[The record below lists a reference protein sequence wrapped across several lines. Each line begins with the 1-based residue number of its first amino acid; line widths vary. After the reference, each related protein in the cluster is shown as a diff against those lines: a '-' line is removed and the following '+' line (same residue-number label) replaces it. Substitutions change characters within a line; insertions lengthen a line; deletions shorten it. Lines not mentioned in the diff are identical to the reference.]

1 MSAAAVVLD
10 GVSKQFTLYHQ
21 RGQGL
26 KERVLALFGRGRA
39 TTERFWA
46 LDDVSFTIEPGQT
59 LGLIGRNGCG
69 KSTLLQLLAGI
80 LEPDRGRVQVRGRV
94 TSLLELGAGFSPDL
108 TGRENVFLNAS
119 LHGVPT
125 SVVAQRFDDIV
136 AFAELERFIDS
147 PVRNYSSGMYMRLGF
162 AVAAHLDPEI
172 VLVDEALAVGD
183 EAFQR
188 KCLRKIQEFQSRG
201 VTVVIVSHDLLLVER
216 LCTRACLLQQG
227 RLVAIGT
234 PTDVIG
240 RYHQIEADA
249 GGVAGEYRWGSR
261 QVVIPRVDLLDGD
274 GRPLHDLRTGDPL
287 VIEIR
292 FHADAPVARPVFGLA
307 IYHEDGTHLT
317 GPNTRTAG
325 LPLDVVHGDGVVRY
339 RVDRLPLLPGRY
351 VVSVSAYD
359 YDLIDAYDHR
369 ERVATFTVTEGGTR
383 ERFGKL
389 TLGGTWS
396 VEPSTLSTDAPT
408 HASAGDPLS

>member
-26 KERVLALFGRGRA
+26 KERLLSLVGGRSSARE
-39 TTERFWA
+39 TFWA
-46 LDDVSFTIEPGQT
+46 LDDVSLSLDRGQT
-59 LGLIGRNGCG
+59 LGLIGHNGCG

-80 LEPDRGRVQVRGRV
+80 LEPDRGRVSVHGRV

-108 TGRENVFLNAS
+108 SGRDNVFLNAS
-119 LHGVPT
+119 LHGVPPAT
-125 SVVAQRFDDIV
+125 VRERFDEIV
-136 AFAELERFIDS
+136 AFAELGRFIDT

-183 EAFQR
+183 ESFQR
-188 KCLRKIQEFQSRG
+188 KCLRKIQEFQGRG

-216 LCTRACLLQQG
+216 LCTHACLLQQG
-227 RLVAIGT
+227 RLVATGA
-234 PTDVIG
+234 PSHVIG
-240 RYHQIEADA
+240 RYHQLAA
-249 GGVAGEYRWGSR
+249 QSGGVAGEYRWGSR
-261 QVVIPRVDLLDGD
+261 DVTITRVDLLDAEGATV
-274 GRPLHDLRTGDPL
+274 HDLHTGDAL
-287 VIEIR
+287 TIAMHY
-292 FHADAPVARPVFGLA
+292 HAPARVARPVFGLA

-317 GPNTRTAG
+317 GPNTRTGG
-325 LPLDVVHGDGVVRY
+325 LAIDHVEGDGVVSY

-359 YDLIDAYDHR
+359 YHLIDPLDHR
-369 ERVATFTVTEGGTR
+369 ERVATFTVTEGGTL
-383 ERFGKL
+383 ERFGKV
-389 TLGGTWS
+389 TLGGAWQVTTAT
-396 VEPSTLSTDAPT
+396 VPSEAVRS
-408 HASAGDPLS
+408 